1 MVKKVI
7 ISAALLMLLGSV
19 SACSPQELLTEVP
32 GTAQLQVED
41 ITNEN
46 GRASADST
54 ATEDTASKQEETG
67 EDSVP
72 KISFINGKAYRYAYE
87 CLPEEQKLW
96 YNDIEMALSGMEESI
111 RLSDEGLAAGLDENC
126 IDTIFQC
133 VLNDHPEFFYVSG
146 YTYTKYSR
154 GDEAV
159 AISFSATYE
168 ISLEEAITRRQE
180 IEAVAEKILSG
191 IDEDATDYDKV
202 KYVYDTIIK
211 NTDYELEASDNQN
224 IYSVFVGK
232 ASVCQG
238 YAKAAQYLLNC
249 LGVDCT
255 LVQGTVEN
263 GQGHAWNLVKVDDS
277 FYYMDV
283 TWGDASYQMSDEEPD
298 SQQFPEISYD
308 YLCITTDQLL
318 KSHTLNNCVPLPEC
332 MDTAANYFVRQN
344 LIFETYDKE
353 RLSELFWD
361 MVVNGKRDITIKCAD
376 MSVFYEMKVALIDN
390 QEIFDCMP
398 TDKGSIGYA
407 TNDKQLSLTFW
418 MTNQ

>member
-7 ISAALLMLLGSV
+7 VSAVLLFMLGSL
-19 SACSPQELLTEVP
+19 SACSAQELLTEVP

-41 ITNEN
+41 ITKEKGNVSME
-46 GRASADST
+46 SI
-54 ATEDTASKQEETG
+54 ATEGTASKQEGTE
-67 EDSVP
+67 ENSEPEV
-72 KISFINGKAYRYAYE
+72 SFINENAYRYAYD
-87 CLPEEQKLW
+87 CLPKEQKLW
-96 YNDIEMALSGMEESI
+96 YRDIERALSGMEESV
-111 RLSDEGLAAGLDENC
+111 RLSDEGLAVGLDEGC
-126 IDTIFQC
+126 IDRIFQC

-154 GDEAV
+154 GEEAV
-159 AISFSATYE
+159 AISFSATYDM
-168 ISLEEAITRRQE
+168 SLEEAKARKQE
-180 IEAVAEKILSG
+180 IEDAAEKILSG
-191 IDEDATDYDKV
+191 IDAEATEYDKV

-211 NTDYELEASDNQN
+211 NTDYDLEAPDNQN

-232 ASVCQG
+232 VSVCQG

-249 LGVDCT
+249 LGIECT

-283 TWGDASYQMSDEEPD
+283 TWGDASYQMSDEEMD

-308 YLCITTDQLL
+308 YLCITTNQLL